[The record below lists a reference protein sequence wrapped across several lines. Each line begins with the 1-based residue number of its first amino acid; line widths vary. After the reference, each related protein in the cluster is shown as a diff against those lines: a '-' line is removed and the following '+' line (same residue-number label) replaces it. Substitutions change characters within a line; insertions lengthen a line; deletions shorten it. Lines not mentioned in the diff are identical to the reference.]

1 MSHGEDTSYYVGR
14 RVGREDHAQR
24 SAPPVSYAYA
34 TASQDPPD
42 PPDPNK
48 KDFGNNPKTP
58 PPKSDY
64 PNIPPTSG
72 ANNVRR

>member
-1 MSHGEDTSYYVGR
+1 MRLNPRQFSHREEDT
-14 RVGREDHAQR
+14 QR
-24 SAPPVSYAYA
+24 SAPPVKYAYA

-48 KDFGNNPKTP
+48 KDFDYNPKTP

-64 PNIPPTSG
+64 
-72 ANNVRR
+72 